1 MLVNIVVFDHKS
13 TDHFDYPEDR
23 FRGGALRV
31 MDCTSDVIADANE
44 RFKALACNAKR
55 LPQTPATPGS
65 LPNTPTTTVG

>member
-1 MLVNIVVFDHKS
+1 
-13 TDHFDYPEDR
+13 
-23 FRGGALRV
+23 